1 MKNKKGFFLSETI
14 IVMCVVA
21 VVLVGLFSLFT
32 SVYTNYK
39 ETEKYNGTNTLNAL
53 VSVKRYYESKGD
65 LKSLLTNEDPII
77 DLTNLNIYDSE
88 IYTKIKEEFEL
99 EKIYLVDVDSFFAS
113 NKINNYNTSLRKYL
127 KTLQKS
133 GEIVLVGVGENNS
146 YGNIKL
152 GESEVVCSYGGELV
166 QGAEYRNGDYIYR
179 YKQSCEDSLI
189 IFFFFAFFIDL
200 HKMLWY
206 NYCST

>member
-1 MKNKKGFFLSETI
+1 MKKNNKKGFFLSETI

-65 LKSLLTNEDPII
+65 LKELLTNENPII

-133 GEIVLVGVGENNS
+133 GEIVLVGVGEN
-146 YGNIKL
+146 
-152 GESEVVCSYGGELV
+152 
-166 QGAEYRNGDYIYR
+166 
-179 YKQSCEDSLI
+179 I
-189 IFFFFAFFIDL
+189 I
-200 HKMLWY
+200 
-206 NYCST
+206 